1 MIQDQTDVLL
11 SHIMQN
17 HADAA
22 IEILERGSFNKYIL
36 TDVGCCSVP
45 LPLYQLSICQDI
57 MLSYDTWV
65 DSYRPIIERNREE
78 VSHLLNFWKVE
89 YNYPI
94 ENGID
99 FSKYEEYCGHFY
111 DWDFEELF
119 DGSLDKLID
128 MGYNRD
134 EALLCYGVL
143 GYHSA
148 ILNEQIAKGTNPD
161 VNISGDIQPQMASC
175 EDGESYNALV
185 SCDTFACDIVDCYG
199 FGNFWENK
207 DKVLEVRA
215 QDIYDLL
222 QGAAYT
228 QLYKR
233 LVNIKCNIKRP

>member
-1 MIQDQTDVLL
+1 MIQDQTNVLL

-22 IEILERGSFNKYIL
+22 IEILKSGNFNKYIL
-36 TDVGCCSVP
+36 TDVGCCSVL

-57 MLSYDTWV
+57 MLSTDNWA
-65 DSYRPIIERNREE
+65 DFYRPVIERNRKE
-78 VSHLLNFWKVE
+78 VSRLLNFWKVE

-94 ENGID
+94 EKGID

-111 DWDFEELF
+111 DWNFEDLL

-128 MGYNRD
+128 LGYNRD

-148 ILNEQIAKGTNPD
+148 ILNEQIAKETNPD
-161 VNISGDIQPQMASC
+161 VYISGDIKPQMASC

-185 SCDTFACDIVDCYG
+185 SCNTFACDIVDCYA
-199 FGNFWENK
+199 FGRFWEDT
-207 DKVLEVRA
+207 DKILKVESR
-215 QDIYDLL
+215 DIYDLL

-233 LVNIKCNIKRP
+233 LTNIKRNVKRI